1 MAISQV
7 LTPRQEDVGGQ
18 PILRALPAAQC
29 RSVGP
34 FVFFD
39 YILPHEYP
47 SGQGMHIHQH
57 PHIGLSTLTYL
68 FEGELLHKD
77 SLGSQERVRPGDV
90 SWMTAGRA
98 IAHVERTPAERVDTG
113 SRLHGLQ
120 VWLAMPR
127 DKEQGDP
134 SYYYF
139 EYDELPSHTANGVQI
154 TLIAGHGFRLV
165 SPVPVLS
172 PTLYASVDMA
182 ADSTLLIPDEHTQ
195 RAVFLLSGE
204 AYLGAD
210 VLPPQALVVLEEG
223 TETTL
228 STATGARLALI
239 GGAALDGPRSM
250 NWNFVSSDPGLI
262 ERARSRWAVGDWP
275 QVPGEAGR
283 VELPGPAR
291 RG

>member
-1 MAISQV
+1 MAIALV
-7 LTPRQEDVGGQ
+7 ITPRQEAVGGQ
-18 PILRALPAAQC
+18 PILRPLPCAQC

-39 YILPHEYP
+39 YILPYDYP
-47 SGQGMHIHQH
+47 PGQGMHIHQH

-90 SWMTAGRA
+90 SWMTAGKA
-98 IAHVERTPAERVDTG
+98 IAHVERTPEDLVETG

-120 VWLAMPR
+120 VWLAMPQS
-127 DKEQGDP
+127 KEQGDP

-139 EYDELPSHTANGVQI
+139 EHDELPTHEADGVRI
-154 TLIAGHGFRLV
+154 IMVAGHGWRQI

-172 PTLYASVDMA
+172 PTLYAIVELA
-182 ADSTLLIPDEHTQ
+182 AGSALLIPDEHAE
-195 RAVFLLSGE
+195 RAVFLLAGD
-204 AYLGAD
+204 ARLGTEPLAPHT
-210 VLPPQALVVLEEG
+210 LAVLEEG
-223 TETTL
+223 AEMTL
-228 STATGARLALI
+228 TSGTGARLAVI
-239 GGAALDGPRSM
+239 GGAPLDGTRRM
-250 NWNFVSSDPGLI
+250 NWNFVASDPQLI
-262 ERARSRWAVGDWP
+262 ERARSHWAVGDWP